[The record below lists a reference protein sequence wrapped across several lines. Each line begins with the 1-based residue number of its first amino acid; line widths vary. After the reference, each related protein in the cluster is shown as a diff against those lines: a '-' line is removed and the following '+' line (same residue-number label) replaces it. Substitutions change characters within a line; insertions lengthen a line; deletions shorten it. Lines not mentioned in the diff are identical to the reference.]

1 MENLS
6 TVNFFA
12 DFPGREKGTECA
24 KRKKKE
30 ARTGAGK
37 RLRQTKDKRE
47 GEDKVRARGRS
58 RKPKRQRAVY
68 SAERKDSCLSGSTS
82 RVL

>member
-6 TVNFFA
+6 TLNFFA
-12 DFPGREKGTECA
+12 DFPG
-24 KRKKKE
+24 KRKEHGRRK
-30 ARTGAGK
+30 GA
-37 RLRQTKDKRE
+37 DKRGNE
-47 GEDKVRARGRS
+47 AGREEITADKGQKGGRGQS
-58 RKPKRQRAVY
+58 ADKGAEQKTKRQRAVY